1 MLRKILIL
9 LCSAAIFV
17 SAVNETVGETKPN
30 SVPET
35 KSLNEEIEH
44 AHTTSKTTTVTT
56 PTTTTST
63 TPKTT
68 TTEKTTTTSTTTPAP
83 TPPPTTTTT
92 TEKPTTVGPT
102 TTTPVPVPTDKK
114 WSLNATNET
123 CIVIQ
128 MAAQFEITYPLNKTA
143 HFTQKLNLP
152 ANDAV
157 VNGSCGDKEQIII
170 LSWNSTKGSINDSF
184 SLHFLKDEKNKKY
197 TLHHMELV
205 ILPQELPKYNS
216 TSNQTLKFVHETD
229 EIPTGLGNSYR
240 CLKETSFKMTMAG
253 TNDTTAVV
261 KVNDVQFQAF
271 KTDKNTSFGL
281 AEDCAFDTPDVVPI
295 AVGCALAAL
304 VVIVL
309 VAYLIG
315 RRRAQARGYLSM

>member
-1 MLRKILIL
+1 
-9 LCSAAIFV
+9 
-17 SAVNETVGETKPN
+17 
-30 SVPET
+30 
-35 KSLNEEIEH
+35 
-44 AHTTSKTTTVTT
+44 
-56 PTTTTST
+56 
-63 TPKTT
+63 
-68 TTEKTTTTSTTTPAP
+68 
-83 TPPPTTTTT
+83 
-92 TEKPTTVGPT
+92 
-102 TTTPVPVPTDKK
+102 
-114 WSLNATNET
+114 
-123 CIVIQ
+123 
-128 MAAQFEITYPLNKTA
+128 MAAQFEITYPLNKTT

-184 SLHFLKDEKNKKY
+184 TLHFLKDEKNKKY
-197 TLHHMELV
+197 TLHHMELA

-271 KTDKNTSFGL
+271 KSDKTTTFGL